1 MVKHIRTLW
10 RGDKGRLPT
19 QFELPPLTADGI
31 GFPFA
36 VSEGRHELCLCNQ
49 THLLLWRK
57 IHQKAEFL
65 GAFQPEA
72 AVKAQFWGVASDS
85 EGWVVVYQEAE
96 KLWVALLDARL
107 RWRDRIP
114 LRGYLKDYNLAPPLR
129 VASHRDRVYLAD
141 TQSLVIVDRKG
152 HTDAVRSCPYG
163 YALQGDTLLC
173 PTERGEVPAPS
184 ATLVGTLSEGADLVW
199 TVEEPVS
206 QPNQP
211 YLRTQ
216 ILITKNREV
225 TNRLWLNGVSGIL
238 QPLRSA
244 SQVEWVVVGQQKRVY
259 VLGWVYAGIRRSVW
273 LWSIDL

>member
-19 QFELPPLTADGI
+19 QLELPPLTADGI

-85 EGWVVVYQEAE
+85 EGWVVVYQEAD

-163 YALQGDTLLC
+163 YALQEILYSAQRSAARFQPHLLHWLGHFLK
-173 PTERGEVPAPS
+173 ERTWYG
-184 ATLVGTLSEGADLVW
+184 L
-199 TVEEPVS
+199 
-206 QPNQP
+206 
-211 YLRTQ
+211 
-216 ILITKNREV
+216 
-225 TNRLWLNGVSGIL
+225 
-238 QPLRSA
+238 LRSQ
-244 SQVEWVVVGQQKRVY
+244 SHNQIS
-259 VLGWVYAGIRRSVW
+259 LTYAPRY
-273 LWSIDL
+273 